1 MTPTGREA
9 YKGDPR
15 KRRNEAEQGVGGG
28 HITCEPRE
36 NRGEGRA
43 ATSIVR
49 PMLEK
54 AAGLPPQGKAQ
65 PRPNRAERQALARFD
80 KARKLQRALYRAAK
94 QQPERRFTLLYD
106 KVGRQDILQEAW
118 QGVKSNKGAA
128 GVDEVDIDEKHGSSR
143 RLKRNFT
150 TLATEPRWAA
160 GFTSTNPDSR
170 AKPGPWASP
179 R

>member
-1 MTPTGREA
+1 
-9 YKGDPR
+9 
-15 KRRNEAEQGVGGG
+15 
-28 HITCEPRE
+28 
-36 NRGEGRA
+36 
-43 ATSIVR
+43 
-49 PMLEK
+49 MLEK
-54 AAGLPPQGKAQ
+54 AAGLPAREGSTPAQSSRAPSAGEIRQGPQT
-65 PRPNRAERQALARFD
+65 AEGAIPSGQATTG
-80 KARKLQRALYRAAK
+80 
-94 QQPERRFTLLYD
+94 RRFTLLYD

-118 QGVKSNKGAA
+118 QRVKSNKGAA

>member
-1 MTPTGREA
+1 
-9 YKGDPR
+9 
-15 KRRNEAEQGVGGG
+15 
-28 HITCEPRE
+28 
-36 NRGEGRA
+36 
-43 ATSIVR
+43 
-49 PMLEK
+49 MLEK

-118 QGVKSNKGAA
+118 QRVKSNKGAA
-128 GVDEVDIDEKHGSSR
+128 GVDEVDIDEVREYGEAR
-143 RLKRNFT
+143 FLKEIEEELT

-170 AKPGPWASP
+170 GKPGRRATNCYQMVGRVSHLPGLRRTPPTEDGGRAGCGQP
-179 R
+179 ARPVR